1 MNELQK
7 IIDIIQNIIVKSF
20 AIDEDKL
27 IKIVWFE
34 ELTFFI
40 LYSYDI

>member
-27 IKIVWFE
+27 INFE
-34 ELTFFI
+34 QKRLTP
-40 LYSYDI
+40 YRS